1 MIGLKSDGELDVQ
14 LGGEGDNGRQGAAG
28 QHNAAT
34 RVLQL
39 VETHPGVET
48 PEVQVDYFDEGGVVA
63 TFLDPTGASSFLS
76 CLVIIWNENYIL
88 MNSKRYRKRL

>member
-28 QHNAAT
+28 KHDAAT

-48 PEVQVDYFDEGGVVA
+48 PEVQVDYFDEGGVVPA
-63 TFLDPTGASSFLS
+63 FFDPTGASSFLS

-88 MNSKRYRKRL
+88 KISVMNSKR